1 MKIKNLFIVLFASL
15 TFFISCSDGDDNS
28 SDMGKLTVQITD
40 APFPHDLVAEV
51 NVTIFKIEA
60 RNKGEEM
67 EMDEMAG
74 DSESTDEED
83 DHSPFVTLMEEE
95 IEMNLLELTNGA
107 TETLVDTDVPVGTYD
122 LVRIY
127 VKGISIVLTEGS
139 TFDLKIPSGQQ
150 TGIKVFIKPGLVVS
164 GGLSADLLL
173 DFDVSKSFV
182 PKGNRN
188 DLSGITGFN
197 FKPVIK
203 ACNKS
208 TAGTLS
214 GLIYTT
220 QEETAETEEVQ
231 VGLEGAQIEVYAA
244 DTLNTTTFSDVT
256 GAYTVLGLTAGT
268 YDVVVAL
275 NDYEM
280 ATAEDVEISAANK
293 TTEDF
298 ELIAN
303 Q

>member
-1 MKIKNLFIVLFASL
+1 MKIKNLFIVLFTSL

-51 NVTIFKIEA
+51 NVTIFKIDA

-67 EMDEMAG
+67 EMDEMEG
-74 DSESTDEED
+74 DSESNDEEND
-83 DHSPFVTLMEEE
+83 NSPFLTLMEEE
-95 IEMNLLELTNGA
+95 IDMNLLELTNGV
-107 TETLVDTDVPVGTYD
+107 TESLVNTDVPVGTYD
-122 LVRIY
+122 LFRIY
-127 VKGISIVLTEGS
+127 VKGISIVLTDGS
-139 TFDLKIPSGQQ
+139 TFDLKVPSGEQ

-188 DLSGITGFN
+188 DLAGIKGFN

-203 ACNKS
+203 ASNRS

-214 GLIYTT
+214 GVVYTT
-220 QEETAETEEVQ
+220 EDK
-231 VGLEGAQIEVYAA
+231 VGLGGAQVAVYAD
-244 DTLNTTTFSDVT
+244 DTFITSAFSEAET
-256 GAYTVLGLTAGT
+256 GAYMVMGLEAGT
-268 YDVVVAL
+268 YDVVVEL
-275 NDYEM
+275 NNYEM
-280 ATAEDVEISAANK
+280 QTAEDVGISAANK
-293 TTEDF
+293 TTVDF
-298 ELIAN
+298 ELIPIPIP
-303 Q
+303 

>member
-1 MKIKNLFIVLFASL
+1 MKIKNPIILLFASL
-15 TFFISCSDGDDNS
+15 TVFMSCSDGDDNS

-60 RNKGEEM
+60 RNKGKEM
-67 EMDEMAG
+67 EMDEMQV
-74 DSESTDEED
+74 DSENSDEEM
-83 DHSPFVTLMEEE
+83 DHTPFITLMEEE
-95 IEMNLLELTNGA
+95 IEMNLLELTNGV
-107 TETLVDTDVPVGTYD
+107 TETLVNTDVPVGTYD
-122 LVRIY
+122 LFRVY
-127 VKGISIVLTEGS
+127 VKGISIVLTDGTPFE
-139 TFDLKIPSGQQ
+139 LKVPSGEQ

-173 DFDVSKSFV
+173 DFDVSKSFI
-182 PKGNRN
+182 PKGNRK
-188 DLSGITGFN
+188 DFSGITGFN

-220 QEETAETEEVQ
+220 QEENQ
-231 VGLEGAQIEVYAA
+231 VGLEGAQVEVYAA

-256 GAYTVLGLTAGT
+256 GAYTVLGLTAGS
-268 YDVVVAL
+268 YDVVVEL
-275 NDYEM
+275 DGYEM
-280 ATAEDVEISAANK
+280 QTAEDVGISAANK
-293 TTEDF
+293 TTVDF
-298 ELIAN
+298 ELKPIAIP
-303 Q
+303 